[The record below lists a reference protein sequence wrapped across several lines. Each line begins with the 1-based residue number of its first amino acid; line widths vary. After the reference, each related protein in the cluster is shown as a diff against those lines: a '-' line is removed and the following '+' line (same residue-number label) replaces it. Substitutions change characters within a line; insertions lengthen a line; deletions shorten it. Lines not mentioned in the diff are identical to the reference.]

1 MRLMLKSGALLL
13 AFSLGGCAGFYGGVD
28 KAVAAEARFERFG
41 YVGKSQESAQVKP
54 TANQYINPILSGYYP
69 DPSITRV
76 GNDYYLINS
85 TFAHFP
91 GIPVFHS
98 TDLVNWTQIG
108 NAIDRPSQ
116 LNFSNIGVSRGV
128 FAPDIFHHEGTFFI
142 VNTCVD
148 CGGNFIITA
157 KDPAGP
163 WSDPVWFDFD
173 GIDPSIFLDTD
184 GQAYMLNNG
193 PPIGEPLY
201 DGHRAIWI
209 QAFDP
214 KTLKLTGERTL
225 IVNGGVDIS
234 TKPSWIEGPHL
245 IKKDGFY
252 YLIAAEG
259 GTGDQHSQV
268 VFRSDS
274 VRGPFVPH
282 KGNPIL
288 SQRTLDPNR
297 DHPVTSAGHA
307 KFVQTQTGDWWASFL
322 ATRPYG
328 PDLYNIGR
336 ETFLL
341 PVTWEDGWPRI
352 LEDGKR
358 IAFVVDKP
366 DLPAQGQSKT
376 PTTGDFAYVEEFD
389 DATLSPA
396 WIGIRT
402 PTAPFYD
409 INNGNLVLK
418 ATDDHMGNTKGAP
431 AFIGRRQ
438 QHHVATVTT
447 TLSYRPESAAD
458 RAGLLAVQSD
468 DAYLF
473 FGLTQLEG
481 QTAVALYKRES
492 ASDPAQGT
500 LIASAPFNGD
510 TLNLELRFNG
520 AQLEALYGTGGEL
533 SPLVEATDA
542 TFLSTRKAGGFVGTV
557 IGPYTHKTK

>member
-1 MRLMLKSGALLL
+1 MRTLLKTGLALT
-13 AFSLGGCAGFYGGVD
+13 AFCLSGCAGFYGGVD

-41 YVGKSQESAQVKP
+41 YNGQSQESAQVNP
-54 TANQYINPILSGYYP
+54 SASQFINPIVAGYYP
-69 DPSITRV
+69 DPSVTRV
-76 GNDYYLINS
+76 GEDYYLINS

-98 TDLVNWTQIG
+98 KDLVNWTQIG

-128 FAPDIFHHEGTFFI
+128 FAPDIFHQDGTFYI

-163 WSDPVWFDFD
+163 WSDPVWFEFD

-214 KTLKLTGERTL
+214 KTLKLSGERTL

-245 IKKDGFY
+245 IKKDGYY

-268 VFRSDS
+268 VFRSDN

-282 KGNPIL
+282 TGNPIL

-297 DHPVTSAGHA
+297 SHPVTSAGHA
-307 KFVQTQTGDWWASFL
+307 KFIQTQNGDWWATFL

-341 PVTWEDGWPRI
+341 PVTWENGWPRI

-366 DLPAQGQSKT
+366 NLPAQPEAT
-376 PTTGDFAYVEEFD
+376 PITGDFSYSDEFSE
-389 DATLSPA
+389 AALSPA
-396 WIGIRT
+396 WIGVRT
-402 PTAPFYD
+402 PFEPFHNLKNGALILKPTAD
-409 INNGNLVLK
+409 AIG
-418 ATDDHMGNTKGAP
+418 DTKGAP

-438 QHHVATVTT
+438 QHHVATITT
-447 TLSYRPESAAD
+447 TLTYAPETAAD
-458 RAGLLAVQSD
+458 RAGLVALQSD
-468 DAYLF
+468 EAYLF
-473 FGLTQLEG
+473 FGLTRLDN
-481 QTAVALYKRES
+481 QTVVALYQREN
-492 ASDPAQGT
+492 ASDPATGK
-500 LIASAPFNGD
+500 LIASAPFDGN
-510 TLNLELRFNG
+510 TVNLELRFNG
-520 AQLEALYGTGGEL
+520 AQLEALYGADGTMR
-533 SPLVEATDA
+533 PLVTSGDA

-557 IGPYTHKTK
+557 IGPYVHKTR

>member
-1 MRLMLKSGALLL
+1 MRLLLKTGAAVLTL
-13 AFSLGGCAGFYGGVD
+13 SLGGCAGFYGGVD
-28 KAVAAEARFERFG
+28 KAVASEARFERFSYSG
-41 YVGKSQESAQVKP
+41 QSQETAQVKP
-54 TANQYINPILSGYYP
+54 TLNQYINPILSGYYP
-69 DPSITRV
+69 DPSITRA
-76 GNDYYLINS
+76 GDDYYLINS
-85 TFAHFP
+85 TFSHFP

-98 TDLVNWTQIG
+98 KDLVNWTQIG

-128 FAPDIFHHEGTFFI
+128 FAPDIFHHDGTFYI
-142 VNTCVD
+142 VNTCID

-163 WSDPVWFDFD
+163 WSDPVWLGFD

-214 KTLKLTGERTL
+214 KTLKLSGERTL

-268 VFRSDS
+268 VFRSDN

-282 KGNPIL
+282 TGNPIL

-307 KFVQTQTGDWWASFL
+307 KFVQTQNGDWWATFL

-341 PVTWEDGWPRI
+341 PVTWENGWPRI

-358 IAFVVDKP
+358 IPFVVDKP
-366 DLPAQGQSKT
+366 DLPTQAK
-376 PTTGDFAYVEEFD
+376 PVVPVTGDFRYVDEFD
-389 DATLSPA
+389 SAQLSDA
-396 WIGIRT
+396 WIGVRT
-402 PTAPFYD
+402 PFTPFYELKD
-409 INNGNLVLK
+409 GALILK
-418 ATDDHMGNTKGAP
+418 ATDDHIGNTKGAP

-447 TLSYRPESAAD
+447 TLSYTPETADD

-473 FGLTQLEG
+473 FGLTQIGG
-481 QTAVALYKRES
+481 QTVVALYKRES
-492 ASDPAQGT
+492 AADPASGK
-500 LIASAPFNGD
+500 LIANAPFSGNSV
-510 TLNLELRFNG
+510 NLELRFNG
-520 AQLEALYGTGGEL
+520 AQLEALYGADNDMRSL
-533 SPLVEATDA
+533 ASSTDA

-557 IGPYTHKTK
+557 IGPYTHKTR